1 MLACVSLG
9 AMAQDGN
16 VKGIVVDKKG
26 NPVEGALVF
35 VEDFPNTQVATDRNG
50 QFEIAAE
57 EGKRIKVLTWNDATK
72 VASVTGNK
80 IMTIVMDF
88 SSENVDYGFG
98 LKQSRLESTGAV
110 STVYAEQID
119 TRSAM
124 NVGNSLYGNVAGL
137 TTLQNTG
144 NIQDQKSTMYI
155 RGLRTL
161 NGNNGVLLVVD
172 GLG

>member
-1 MLACVSLG
+1 MNKMKKNKIAALTMLACVSLG

-88 SSENVDYGFG
+88 SSEP
-98 LKQSRLESTGAV
+98 
-110 STVYAEQID
+110 
-119 TRSAM
+119 
-124 NVGNSLYGNVAGL
+124 AG
-137 TTLQNTG
+137 
-144 NIQDQKSTMYI
+144 I
-155 RGLRTL
+155 
-161 NGNNGVLLVVD
+161 NGGGVD
-172 GLG
+172 GVCRTD